1 MRVAIIVLNLF
12 AAIWGAAAIL
22 TAGYP
27 RWLIAA
33 PILLS
38 VVLTIWS
45 RRALAHL
52 GPRTDGA
59 RIGRLV
65 GICSAVEGIVIFAT
79 ANLLTN
85 MGMADAI
92 GPAIAIIVGLHF
104 LPLAYGLPA
113 RIYYLTGGA
122 MVVAGAAALLLPG
135 PERLPAAG
143 IAAAGILWASA
154 VAVILRNRPAA
165 G

>member
-1 MRVAIIVLNLF
+1 MRVAIIVLNVF

-22 TAGYP
+22 SAGYP

-38 VVLTIWS
+38 VLLTAWS
-45 RRALAHL
+45 GRALAHL
-52 GPRTDGA
+52 GPRPDAA

-65 GICSAVEGIVIFAT
+65 GIWSAVEGIAIFAA
-79 ANLLTN
+79 ANLLMN
-85 MGMADAI
+85 VGMADAI

-104 LPLAYGLPA
+104 FPLAYGIPA

-122 MVVAGAAALLLPG
+122 MVLAGAAALLLSG

-143 IAAAGILWASA
+143 GVAAIILWASA
-154 VAVILRNRPAA
+154 AAIILRNRPKA
-165 G
+165 